1 MPSQS
6 TLALAITIQLKR
18 KNKSWENHHHRRHWI
33 SCHTFTF
40 PVDCKVGDWKP
51 WGACTVTC
59 GNGTKT
65 RRREIILG
73 PKNGGVSCPA
83 LKETVACE
91 MPKCPGTFPY
101 SFFYSIITSSWLQ
114 SWQLESLGWM
124 QCELRGWKQ
133 DENTEGHPRRKAW
146 RRDVSISGGN
156 RKVQDCQMQRYPL
169 LSLFPN
175 SYVSQSGCES
185 MDMFKDNIF

>member
-101 SFFYSIITSSWLQ
+101 SFFYSIIISSWLQ
-114 SWQLESLGWM
+114 SWQLESLGWL
-124 QCELRGWKQ
+124 QCSLRRWNQ
-133 DENTEGHPRRKAW
+133 DESKGGHRRTGERRSNMSDSGEDNDLQYWGLPR
-146 RRDVSISGGN
+146 
-156 RKVQDCQMQRYPL
+156 C
-169 LSLFPN
+169 PN
-175 SYVSQSGCES
+175 S
-185 MDMFKDNIF
+185 IFPSYLSSLTWDI